1 MHEVSR
7 VEPVLVSIQM
17 RLVYYKSIKSK
28 WQGSQFENM
37 IQSNNVYPFKGMNGV
52 VAVAN
57 SVQEAAEI
65 LRIGRSVMYSRNKK
79 MQKMGLND
87 MADYKPTDWTGK
99 VWITGREFDKDEK
112 IKVRVA
118 GEEKEMTAL
127 EIYEYLYS

>member
-1 MHEVSR
+1 
-7 VEPVLVSIQM
+7 
-17 RLVYYKSIKSK
+17 
-28 WQGSQFENM
+28 
-37 IQSNNVYPFKGMNGV
+37 MNGV

-87 MADYKPTDWTGK
+87 VADYQPTDWTGK
-99 VWITGREFDKDEK
+99 IWITCREFDHNEK
-112 IKVRVA
+112 IKVLVA

-127 EIYEYLYS
+127 EIYEYLYN

>member
-1 MHEVSR
+1 MAKGLISHNSVTLRNVIFHCIEHNNKISVA
-7 VEPVLVSIQM
+7 LVD
-17 RLVYYKSIKSK
+17 IK
-28 WQGSQFENM
+28 QTEF
-37 IQSNNVYPFKGMNGV
+37 YPFKGMNGV

-112 IKVRVA
+112 IKCRVA